1 MTHLTI
7 LHTNDMHGRVQQV
20 MRIATLAKRIRQ
32 EVISSGGQCAL
43 WDAGDAEDS
52 ILFESSMTKGSAM
65 MAVLRGAGYE
75 LEALGNASPLRY
87 GPQCVQDLAEKFGRP
102 LLCANMIDSNTQQ
115 LVVGLAPYSVQTMGD
130 TTIGVIGLTDPM
142 RAYSFFKLQVGDPIT
157 LLPALIDEVRRQGAQ
172 IVILL
177 SHLSSKKDRVVAEQ
191 IDGLD
196 LIIGGHDHV
205 RFDPSI
211 VVNRTIIAQAGDYG
225 QWLGRIDLDI
235 DRGQIIQHHG
245 QLIPIDEDIPIDHGT
260 RSAFEAEQERV
271 RHITARVIGIAH
283 EPIEVAYDREC
294 AAGNLLAD
302 ALLDRMQ
309 ADVAFVLSGHWNS
322 GLDAGPITVGALFAA
337 NRSSANPARARLT
350 GERIL
355 HFLCT
360 ALLPDNIQKSPQGMR
375 GVPIGMPHVA
385 GLRVRYDPGSLD
397 SIEVMVGSQPLQ
409 LDRIYLVAA
418 TDMELSDYIN
428 YLGVPDDQVEY
439 EVPTIVPEVLQDYIA
454 AHSPLR
460 LPLDRRVTRRSLS

>member
-1 MTHLTI
+1 
-7 LHTNDMHGRVQQV
+7 
-20 MRIATLAKRIRQ
+20 
-32 EVISSGGQCAL
+32 
-43 WDAGDAEDS
+43 
-52 ILFESSMTKGSAM
+52 
-65 MAVLRGAGYE
+65 
-75 LEALGNASPLRY
+75 
-87 GPQCVQDLAEKFGRP
+87 
-102 LLCANMIDSNTQQ
+102 
-115 LVVGLAPYSVQTMGD
+115 
-130 TTIGVIGLTDPM
+130 
-142 RAYSFFKLQVGDPIT
+142 
-157 LLPALIDEVRRQGAQ
+157 LIDEVRRQGAQ

-454 AHSPLR
+454 AHSPLQAPR
-460 LPLDRRVTRRSLS
+460 DRRVTRQPSS